1 MKIDNVPSRRKLT
14 RMQPRPRWRQ
24 FLTGIRPKLLA
35 WYFLLAAGT
44 TLVSLHATRQIF
56 CNSLNVR
63 SQESVNQQ
71 VEQFQLMVQ
80 KNRLKGN
87 TAART
92 LPVLFNRLL
101 SNYSPLPNEYI
112 LMFVGPELYRS
123 SAPLPKDLVDLQTL
137 ERWKQ
142 QRQSQRGSLT
152 TPTQQH
158 LNYAIETVTLGGQT
172 GNVVAIYNTSAEFQ
186 AIDLAIDRIT
196 QIALLAL
203 GLGLILAWIAIGKIL
218 APLKFLT
225 HTAQSITESDMTQR
239 IPMSGKDEIAELGTR
254 FNEMLDRLQEAFDSQ
269 KEFLKDASHELRT
282 PVTVIQ
288 GHLET
293 LQYAQPQQQSA
304 TLALVMD
311 ELDRMTRLV
320 NDLLLLAKADHPHF
334 LHLRAEE
341 LDWLT
346 EELYLKARSMA
357 PHDWRL
363 ESKGLS
369 PILVDRQ
376 RLTQAV
382 MNLVQNAIRHTPESG
397 TITLGSA
404 VKQDYAYL
412 WVRDTGEGI
421 APEDRSRIFERFA
434 HATKKNVTFEGHGL
448 GLSIVQAI
456 AQAHGGWVEVN
467 SRLGDGSTFTLVL
480 PLTPPDVAAHES
492 DSHRRGQP
500 PHLRL
505 PGNRTPGAQ
514 FQSDDRQ

>member
-1 MKIDNVPSRRKLT
+1 MKIENASSHRKLI
-14 RMQPRPRWRQ
+14 RMPPKSRWSS

-56 CNSLNVR
+56 CNSVKVR

-71 VEQFQLMVQ
+71 VEQFQLMAQ
-80 KNRLKGN
+80 KNRFKGN

-92 LPVLFNRLL
+92 LPVLFDRLL
-101 SNYSPLPNEYI
+101 SSYSPVPNEYI
-112 LMFVGPELYRS
+112 LMFVGPDLYQS
-123 SAPLPKDLVDLQTL
+123 SVSLPKDLVDVPTL
-137 ERWKQ
+137 DRWKQ
-142 QRQSQRGSLT
+142 KAQPQQGSLT

-158 LNYAIETVTLGGQT
+158 LSYAVEPVALGGQT
-172 GNVVAIYNTSAEFQ
+172 GHMVAIYNASAEFQ
-186 AIDLAIDRIT
+186 AIDQSIDRIT
-196 QIALLAL
+196 QIALITL
-203 GLGLILAWIAIGKIL
+203 GFGLVLAWITIGKIL
-218 APLKFLT
+218 APLKLLT
-225 HTAQSITESDMTQR
+225 HTAQSITESDMTRR
-239 IPMSGKDEIAELGTR
+239 IPMKGEDEIAELGTR

-282 PVTVIQ
+282 PITVIQ

-293 LQYAQPQQQSA
+293 LQYAPPQQQSA

-334 LHLRAEE
+334 LHLRSEE

-357 PHDWRL
+357 TRNWQL

-397 TITLGSA
+397 FITLGSA

-421 APEDRSRIFERFA
+421 ALEDRSRIFERFA
-434 HATKKNVTFEGHGL
+434 RATKHNATVEGHGL

-456 AQAHGGWVEVN
+456 AQAHGGWIELS
-467 SRLGDGSTFTLVL
+467 SRIGDGSTFTLVL
-480 PLTPPDVAAHES
+480 PLTPPDTAYES

-505 PGNRTPGAQ
+505 PGNRAPGARV
-514 FQSDDRQ
+514 QSDGGS